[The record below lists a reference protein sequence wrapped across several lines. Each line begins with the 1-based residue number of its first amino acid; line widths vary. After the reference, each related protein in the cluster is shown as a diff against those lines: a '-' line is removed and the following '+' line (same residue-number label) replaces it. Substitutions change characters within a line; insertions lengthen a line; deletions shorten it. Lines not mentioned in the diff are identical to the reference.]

1 MPADKS
7 KNDRKKVAIDEEI
20 YDKLVAFARVNAVRT
35 RTVLETL
42 IELAL
47 ADDKLG
53 QRVVELS
60 LERDADKSE

>member
-20 YDKLVAFARVNAVRT
+20 YDKLVAFARFNAVRT
-35 RTVLETL
+35 RAVLETL
-42 IELAL
+42 IELAV